1 MGPELDGARSQLARP
16 APSLVNAW
24 RHLLFLFALCLTA
37 TLADAAPGEPDP
49 ALELS
54 GVALV
59 RALREGGYVIY
70 FRHADTGPASPEP
83 GTVDLQRCETQRNL
97 NENGRTQARQ
107 IGEQFRRLR
116 IPFGEVL
123 ASEFCRC
130 WQTAELA
137 FGRFRKVNA
146 LTGVSRDPA
155 SAEQRVQSATALR
168 GLLAARPRASTNT
181 ILVSHGYNLF
191 DAEGFLLGTQGEAAI
206 YLPDGHGNY
215 RLRARLEP
223 EDWARLPSAAE

>member
-97 NENGRTQARQ
+97 NERGVAEARKQSTIVASLGIPAGTVYASRYCRAMWPHRPGFIRTPREGYSGSAR
-107 IGEQFRRLR
+107 
-116 IPFGEVL
+116 
-123 ASEFCRC
+123 A
-130 WQTAELA
+130 
-137 FGRFRKVNA
+137 
-146 LTGVSRDPA
+146 
-155 SAEQRVQSATALR
+155 
-168 GLLAARPRASTNT
+168 
-181 ILVSHGYNLF
+181 
-191 DAEGFLLGTQGEAAI
+191 
-206 YLPDGHGNY
+206 
-215 RLRARLEP
+215 
-223 EDWARLPSAAE
+223 